1 MTAYS
6 HLTQAFFKSQLREPI
21 GFFFV
26 IVFSPMLLL
35 ILGGIFGND
44 PQPQFGGRGFVDN
57 MLPGVTIMSILM
69 VGIALVP
76 QNQLM
81 LRSTGALSRLRVTPL
96 KASTY
101 VAADLTVNFV
111 LGFVG
116 AILTLVV
123 GLVVFRV
130 SMPQHL
136 MLLIASLVFGLVTM
150 LAIGYTLAAVY
161 PSVAAANGIS
171 NGLLIILIMSSG
183 VFFPTEGLSAGVRTA
198 MACSPV
204 HHITELVRAAWTGT
218 SLPMVSVL
226 VLIGFTVVFGLLSTV
241 LFRWDKTA

>member
-6 HLTQAFFKSQLREPI
+6 HLTQAFFKSQLREPL

-101 VAADLTVNFV
+101 VAADLTVN
-111 LGFVG
+111 LCW
-116 AILTLVV
+116 
-123 GLVVFRV
+123 GLWGRF
-130 SMPQHL
+130 
-136 MLLIASLVFGLVTM
+136 
-150 LAIGYTLAAVY
+150 
-161 PSVAAANGIS
+161 
-171 NGLLIILIMSSG
+171 
-183 VFFPTEGLSAGVRTA
+183 
-198 MACSPV
+198 SP
-204 HHITELVRAAWTGT
+204 W
-218 SLPMVSVL
+218 
-226 VLIGFTVVFGLLSTV
+226 
-241 LFRWDKTA
+241 W